1 MWWTFQLFNG
11 LNFSPPS
18 GARRHGGGRAAG
30 CGRLVMELELLAS
43 PLATF
48 KIDGNIMSTI
58 HWRRV
63 LKLYFLE
70 VELQAMNPLRRRGG
84 CGTLAHVRAAR
95 LSWLQLARGR
105 GAEK

>member
-1 MWWTFQLFNG
+1 MQLSRRFAAIV
-11 LNFSPPS
+11 NFSPPS

-30 CGRLVMELELLAS
+30 CGRGRLVMELELLAS

-70 VELQAMNPLRRRGG
+70 VELQAMNPLRRTVEGG
-84 CGTLAHVRAAR
+84 G
-95 LSWLQLARGR
+95 
-105 GAEK
+105 GA

>member
-1 MWWTFQLFNG
+1 MWQGRGFAAIV
-11 LNFSPPS
+11 NFSPPS

-43 PLATF
+43 HWQLL
-48 KIDGNIMSTI
+48 KLDGNIMSTI
-58 HWRRV
+58 CWRRV

-84 CGTLAHVRAAR
+84 CERAHTL
-95 LSWLQLARGR
+95 S
-105 GAEK
+105 

>member
-84 CGTLAHVRAAR
+84 CAIAPHH
-95 LSWLQLARGR
+95 GR
-105 GAEK
+105 RPP